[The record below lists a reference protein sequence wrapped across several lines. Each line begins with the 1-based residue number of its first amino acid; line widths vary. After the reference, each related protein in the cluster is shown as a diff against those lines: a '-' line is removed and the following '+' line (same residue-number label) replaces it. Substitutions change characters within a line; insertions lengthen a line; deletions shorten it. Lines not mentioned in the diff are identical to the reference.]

1 METLNGQVSSTY
13 LIRDLPLE
21 TTVSASVRS
30 NDPIVILGA
39 IRIDARPPFD
49 FSRIARCAAFRA
61 IAVRR
66 RVFRQVI
73 PTASNFV
80 QIVYRQLVLVSLLG
94 LVSHFLF
101 YRDLFCQDQFNTP
114 RGVLSGRF

>member
-1 METLNGQVSSTY
+1 METLNGQVSLTY

-30 NDPIVILGA
+30 NNPIVILGA

-66 RVFRQVI
+66 RVLRQVI

-114 RGVLSGRF
+114 RDVLSGRF